1 MRKRLFVAI
10 TPPQDKNVAITKII
24 NAIKY
29 QNHDVKWENPLNAHI
44 TLAFLGSTPRDL
56 IPKIS
61 SALAK
66 TAAKFPKIEI
76 GIGGLGYFYN
86 KREDSIIFLD
96 VIDKEKILREV
107 NKDLSR
113 NLSEEDFLISSKFTP
128 HITIGRLKKR
138 RYPHERKRIL
148 AEICEREIDPDLIGI
163 ERIGNFT
170 IQNIDLYES
179 VKGEDEESRYR
190 VLRSFPL
197 KTV

>member
-10 TPPQDKNVAITKII
+10 TPPKDKNIDIAKLI
-24 NAIKY
+24 NSIKR
-29 QNHDVKWENPLNAHI
+29 QNHEVRWENPLNIHI
-44 TLAFLGSTPRDL
+44 TLAFLGTIHRDL

-86 KREDSIIFLD
+86 KREDSIVFLD
-96 VIDKEKILREV
+96 VIDKEKILREIY
-107 NKDLSR
+107 KDLSR
-113 NLSEEDFLISSKFTP
+113 NLLEEDFLISSRFTP
-128 HITIGRLKKR
+128 HMTIGRLKKQR
-138 RYPHERKRIL
+138 HSHERKRML
-148 AEICEREIDPDLIGI
+148 AEICEREIEG
-163 ERIGNFT
+163 IGNFT
-170 IQNIDLYES
+170 IENIDLYES
-179 VKGEDEESRYR
+179 VKGEDKESRYR